1 MRHFEKTWKIF
12 EDLSKWAQKQRSHE
26 KRSKKVDSKYE
37 KINFYDHLNNG
48 R

>member
-1 MRHFEKTWKIF
+1 MRHFEKTWKFF
-12 EDLSKWAQKQRSHE
+12 EDLSKWAQKQRSNE
-26 KRSKKVDSKYE
+26 KRSKKAASKYE

>member
-1 MRHFEKTWKIF
+1 MRHFEKTCKFF
-12 EDLSKWAQKQRSHE
+12 EDLSKWAQKTRSHE